1 MIALFTILGI
11 IIIGIAIIVIVRLE
25 ISNLIEVWRWVN

>member
-25 ISNLIEVWRWVN
+25 ISNLIEVWR